1 MKGIAERLREELD
14 KTMGR
19 IRRMGGGVVFEE
31 FPGALEANAHEADQ
45 VDASRASE
53 ERETSSA
60 TRRVL
65 IDKANKLA
73 EALQRLQRGKY
84 GTCEECGEAIEP
96 ARLRATPE
104 ATTCIP
110 CQGRLERSA
119 RRFQHQDPTLEA
131 HKSRTSASPPG

>member
-1 MKGIAERLREELD
+1 MQGIAERLREELD

-31 FPGALEANAHEADQ
+31 FPGALEANPHEADQ
-45 VDASRASE
+45 VDASRASA

-110 CQGRLERSA
+110 CQDRLERSA
-119 RRFQHQDPTLEA
+119 RRFQHQDATLEA
-131 HKSRTSASPPG
+131 H

>member
-1 MKGIAERLREELD
+1 MKGIAEQLREELD

-31 FPGALEANAHEADQ
+31 LPGSLEANPQEADQ

-73 EALQRLQRGKY
+73 EALERFQRGKY
-84 GTCEECGEAIEP
+84 GTCEECGEPIES
-96 ARLRATPE
+96 ARLRATPQ

-110 CQGRLERSA
+110 CQGHLERSA
-119 RRFQHQDPTLEA
+119 RRFQHQDPTHEA
-131 HKSRTSASPPG
+131 H